1 MRGGTRADRHRSK
14 EVGIMDLEFTIS
26 AQEAGSALQVEISD
40 NRATITGLASGR
52 KLVFEGVFGDVRVKL
67 LPAEA
72 QAVPVLPEI
81 AAEAEAA
88 PEPVAETAA
97 AASADAKAEAD
108 PQLFKHLVAL
118 RKQISTEVKL
128 PPFIIFHDNT
138 LKEMCRRLPAD
149 LEALGTISGVG
160 EAKLAKYGARFVEA
174 IREYLGG
181 KEG

>member
-1 MRGGTRADRHRSK
+1 
-14 EVGIMDLEFTIS
+14 MDLEFTIS
-26 AQEAGSALQVEISD
+26 AQEAGSALQVEIAD

-67 LPAEA
+67 LPALD
-72 QAVPVLPEI
+72 QAAPVLPEV
-81 AAEAEAA
+81 AAEVEAEAA
-88 PEPVAETAA
+88 PESPVTDTAA
-97 AASADAKAEAD
+97 VAPVEAKNEAD
-108 PQLFKHLVAL
+108 PQLFKRLVAL

>member
-1 MRGGTRADRHRSK
+1 
-14 EVGIMDLEFTIS
+14 MDLEFTIS
-26 AQEAGSALQVEISD
+26 AREAGSALQVEIAD

-72 QAVPVLPEI
+72 QAVPVLPE
-81 AAEAEAA
+81 ATAEAA

-97 AASADAKAEAD
+97 AASADAD
-108 PQLFKHLVAL
+108 PQLFKRLVAL

-149 LEALGTISGVG
+149 LEALGTVSGVG

-174 IREYLGG
+174 IREHLQG

>member
-1 MRGGTRADRHRSK
+1 
-14 EVGIMDLEFTIS
+14 MDLEFTIS
-26 AQEAGSALQVEISD
+26 AREAGSALQVEIAD

-67 LPAEA
+67 LPVEV
-72 QAVPVLPEI
+72 QAVPVLPEDT
-81 AAEAEAA
+81 AEVEAEAT

-97 AASADAKAEAD
+97 ASADAD
-108 PQLFKHLVAL
+108 PQLFKRLVAL
-118 RKQISTEVKL
+118 RKQISSEIKL

-138 LKEMCRRLPAD
+138 LKEMCHRLPAD
-149 LEALGTISGVG
+149 LDALGTVSGVG

-174 IREYLGG
+174 IRDYLGG